1 MHVNILSKL
10 RLTFCWHP
18 QKYKKWAI
26 FDILMTIT
34 LGVNM
39 ITRQMTL
46 FFHLLLEL
54 YPLIYFI
61 FAFQN
66 YTFTC
71 QRWHYQGNYQSA
83 KFQTFDCSR
92 EISPNSYFDR
102 LLLLKVY
109 KISAKK
115 MQRSYVLLHWRVMQ
129 NLRKN

>member
-46 FFHLLLEL
+46 IFHLLLEL